1 MSHAMRAADAI
12 RAGRAKVVVVS
23 YASGVRSWPIPG
35 YWDELGYPYGPG
47 AFELAYSPT
56 TVAQYGLLA
65 TRHMAEFGT
74 TPEQL
79 ARVAVTCRT
88 HARGNPHAKYRDPLT
103 VEDVLSSPM
112 IANPLHRLDC
122 CVLTESGGAIVITG
136 ADRARNC
143 ARKPV
148 WLAGYGECA
157 GELWMSQKF
166 RSDVSP
172 GLTSARLAFEM
183 AGVKPK
189 DVDVAQLYDAF
200 TITPIIAL
208 EDLGFCKQGDTGP
221 YIESGAID
229 ETGELPINTD
239 GGGLSSNHPGRRR
252 MFVMI
257 EAVRQLR
264 GESPGVQVRDPEVS
278 LAHGIGSIYAS
289 AATMILTV

>member
-1 MSHAMRAADAI
+1 M
-12 RAGRAKVVVVS
+12 
-23 YASGVRSWPIPG
+23 
-35 YWDELGYPYGPG
+35 
-47 AFELAYSPT
+47 
-56 TVAQYGLLA
+56 AQ
-65 TRHMAEFGT
+65 FGT

-79 ARVAVTCRT
+79 ARVAVTCRA

-103 VEDVLSSPM
+103 VEDVLNSPM
-112 IANPLHRLDC
+112 IADPLHRLDC
-122 CVLTESGGAIVITG
+122 CVLTESGGAIVIAG

-148 WLAGYGECA
+148 WLTGYGECA
-157 GELWMSQKF
+157 GELWMSQKL
-166 RSDVSP
+166 RSDISP

-200 TITPIIAL
+200 TITPLIAL
-208 EDLGFCKQGDTGP
+208 EDLGFCKQGEAGP
-221 YIESGAID
+221 YVESGAVD
-229 ETGELPINTD
+229 AVGELPINTD
-239 GGGLSSNHPGRRR
+239 GGGLSSNHPGRRS
-252 MFVMI
+252 MFVMV

-264 GESPGVQVRDPEVS
+264 CESPGVQVSDPEVS